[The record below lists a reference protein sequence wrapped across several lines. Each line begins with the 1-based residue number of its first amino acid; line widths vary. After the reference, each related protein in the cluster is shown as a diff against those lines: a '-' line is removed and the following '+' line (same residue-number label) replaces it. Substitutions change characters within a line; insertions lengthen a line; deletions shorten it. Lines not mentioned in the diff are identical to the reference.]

1 MTLRAIFLI
10 LATLAFVLAP
20 FFTPS
25 FSGFDPSLF
34 PVPIENPAVQPAG
47 YAFSIWS
54 VIYIWLL
61 IHAAYGFWK
70 RAHSPDFDAVRLPL
84 LVSLLLG
91 SLWLAIASS
100 YPVIATVVIL
110 VMAATALAAYFHAD
124 EFYDRW
130 LLSAPL
136 AIYAGWLS
144 AASSVSIG
152 ILLAGYGVL
161 TDTQSALVMIAVV
174 LAVASLVQWLRPYMP
189 VYGATVVWALIG
201 IIVTNA
207 QSNVL
212 VAGTAAAAAAAMAAL
227 TFYVWSKRRVTL

>member
-1 MTLRAIFLI
+1 MTLRAILLI

-20 FFTPS
+20 FYTPS

-54 VIYIWLL
+54 VIYVWLL
-61 IHAAYGFWK
+61 IHAGYGFWK
-70 RAHSPDFDAVRLPL
+70 RAHSPDWDSVRVPL
-84 LVSLLLG
+84 IVSLVLG

-110 VMAATALAAYFHAD
+110 AMAAATLTAYFLAD

-144 AASSVSIG
+144 AASSVSVG

-161 TDTQSALVMIAVV
+161 TDTESALVMIAVV
-174 LAVASLVQWLRPYMP
+174 LGIAGLVQWARPYMP
-189 VYGATVVWALIG
+189 VYGLTVVWALVG

-207 QSNVL
+207 QTNVL
-212 VAGTAAAAAAAMAAL
+212 VAGVAAGAAALMAAV
-227 TFYVWSKRRVTL
+227 TFFAWNKRRVTL